1 MVPWMRKWQCG
12 LGIMGEQGA
21 ESIHARFN
29 SLRRTY
35 MNIVNDTQRLKC
47 MLKEHH
53 LQVSPYTKEHKP
65 VKVTSVAL

>member
-1 MVPWMRKWQCG
+1 
-12 LGIMGEQGA
+12 MGEQGA

-29 SLRRTY
+29 SLCRTY
-35 MNIVNDTQRLKC
+35 MNIVSDTQRLKC

-53 LQVSPYTKEHKP
+53 LQVSPYTKKHKP